1 MNKIKTFQQ
10 FNENTSDQDGA
21 GQYVIRYGMNGG
33 FNSETFELIDA
44 DNKAQAES
52 IAYERACDEYS
63 SYEGMHGLRTA
74 DEIMEEDEVDNEEAE
89 MIYNEERDSWLEYS
103 AEKYDTAKHDE
114 LLKNE

>member
-1 MNKIKTFQQ
+1 
-10 FNENTSDQDGA
+10 
-21 GQYVIRYGMNGG
+21 
-33 FNSETFELIDA
+33 
-44 DNKAQAES
+44 
-52 IAYERACDEYS
+52 
-63 SYEGMHGLRTA
+63 MHGLRTA